1 MNSKREEVLRL
12 IYILMGSL
20 ITAISINIFTI
31 PHKLVSGG
39 VSGIALIIQY
49 LTGIPT
55 GYMVFLINIPIFI
68 FGIKEVDKDFIIHS
82 LIGTVALSVFLVLT
96 RNLSSYFYVK
106 DILLSCIY
114 AGVFGG
120 IGIGIVLRNRG
131 SQGGTDIIA
140 VVVKRRYGISIASV
154 SFIINI
160 VIVIIGAVLNNVEI
174 ALYTLISM
182 YVSSVVLNRV
192 IEGFD
197 RKKLL
202 FIVTEKDKEVSQAI
216 MNEIGRGVTFF
227 YGEGAYTNEKR
238 NVIFCIVT
246 SFQVARTKKVIE
258 DIDKSAFISI
268 LDAAEVEGKGFK
280 RPAL

>member
-12 IYILMGSL
+12 IYILMGSF

-39 VSGIALIIQY
+39 VAGIALIIQY

-68 FGIKEVDKDFIIHS
+68 FGAKEIDRDFIIHS
-82 LIGTVALSVFLVLT
+82 LIGTIALSIFLVLT
-96 RNLSSYFYVK
+96 RDFSSYFYVK

-114 AGVFGG
+114 AGVLGG
-120 IGIGIVLRNRG
+120 IGVGIVLRSRG

-160 VIVIIGAVLNNVEI
+160 VIVIIGALLNNVEI

-202 FIVTEKDKEVSQAI
+202 FIVTEKDKEVSKAI
-216 MNEIGRGVTFF
+216 MSEIGRGVTFF

-268 LDAAEVEGKGFK
+268 VDAAEVEGKGFK

>member
-1 MNSKREEVLRL
+1 MDNKREEVLRL

-202 FIVTEKDKEVSQAI
+202 FIVTKKDKEVSQAI

>member
-12 IYILMGSL
+12 IYILMGSF

-39 VSGIALIIQY
+39 VAGIALIIQY

-68 FGIKEVDKDFIIHS
+68 FGAKEIDRDFIIHS
-82 LIGTVALSVFLVLT
+82 LIGTIALSIFLVLT
-96 RNLSSYFYVK
+96 RDFSSYFYVK

-114 AGVFGG
+114 AGVLGG
-120 IGIGIVLRNRG
+120 IGVGIVLRSRG

-160 VIVIIGAVLNNVEI
+160 VIVIIGALLNNVEI

-202 FIVTEKDKEVSQAI
+202 FIVTEKDKEVSKAI
-216 MNEIGRGVTFF
+216 MSEIGRGVTFF
-227 YGEGAYTNEKR
+227 YGEGAYTSEKR

-268 LDAAEVEGKGFK
+268 VDAAEVKGKGFK
-280 RPAL
+280 GPAL

>member
-1 MNSKREEVLRL
+1 MDNKREEVLRL

-131 SQGGTDIIA
+131 
-140 VVVKRRYGISIASV
+140 
-154 SFIINI
+154 
-160 VIVIIGAVLNNVEI
+160 
-174 ALYTLISM
+174 
-182 YVSSVVLNRV
+182 
-192 IEGFD
+192 
-197 RKKLL
+197 
-202 FIVTEKDKEVSQAI
+202 
-216 MNEIGRGVTFF
+216 
-227 YGEGAYTNEKR
+227 
-238 NVIFCIVT
+238 
-246 SFQVARTKKVIE
+246 
-258 DIDKSAFISI
+258 
-268 LDAAEVEGKGFK
+268 
-280 RPAL
+280 

>member
-12 IYILMGSL
+12 IYILIGSF

-39 VSGIALIIQY
+39 VAGIALIIQY

-68 FGIKEVDKDFIIHS
+68 FGAKEIDRDFIIHS
-82 LIGTVALSVFLVLT
+82 LIGTIALSIFLVLT
-96 RNLSSYFYVK
+96 RDFSSYFYVK

-114 AGVFGG
+114 AGVLGG
-120 IGIGIVLRNRG
+120 IGVGIVLRSRG

-160 VIVIIGAVLNNVEI
+160 VIVIIGALLNNVEI

-202 FIVTEKDKEVSQAI
+202 FIVTEKDKEVSEAI
-216 MNEIGRGVTFF
+216 MSEIGRGVTFF
-227 YGEGAYTNEKR
+227 YGEGAYTSEKR

-268 LDAAEVEGKGFK
+268 VDAAEVKGKGFK
-280 RPAL
+280 GPAL

>member
-12 IYILMGSL
+12 IYILMGSF

-68 FGIKEVDKDFIIHS
+68 FGAKEIDKDFIIHS
-82 LIGTVALSVFLVLT
+82 LIGTAALSVFLVLT
-96 RNLSSYFYVK
+96 RDFSSYFYVK

-140 VVVKRRYGISIASV
+140 VVVKRQYGISIASV

-160 VIVIIGAVLNNVEI
+160 VIVIIGAILNNVEI

-246 SFQVARTKKVIE
+246 SFQVARTKKIIE

-268 LDAAEVEGKGFK
+268 VDAAEVEGKGFK
-280 RPAL
+280 RSAI

>member
-68 FGIKEVDKDFIIHS
+68 FGAKKVDKDFIIHS

-202 FIVTEKDKEVSQAI
+202 FIVTKKDKEVSQAI

>member
-1 MNSKREEVLRL
+1 MDNKREEVLRL

-202 FIVTEKDKEVSQAI
+202 FIVTKKDKEVSQAI
-216 MNEIGRGVTFF
+216 
-227 YGEGAYTNEKR
+227 
-238 NVIFCIVT
+238 
-246 SFQVARTKKVIE
+246 
-258 DIDKSAFISI
+258 
-268 LDAAEVEGKGFK
+268 
-280 RPAL
+280 

>member
-12 IYILMGSL
+12 IYILIGSF

-39 VSGIALIIQY
+39 VAGIALIIQY

-68 FGIKEVDKDFIIHS
+68 FGAKEIDRDFIIHS
-82 LIGTVALSVFLVLT
+82 LIGTVALSIFLVLT
-96 RNLSSYFYVK
+96 RDFSSYFYVK

-114 AGVFGG
+114 AGVLGG
-120 IGIGIVLRNRG
+120 IGVGIVLRSRG

-160 VIVIIGAVLNNVEI
+160 VIVIIGALLNNVEI

-202 FIVTEKDKEVSQAI
+202 FIVTEKDKEVSEAI
-216 MNEIGRGVTFF
+216 MSEIGRGVTFF
-227 YGEGAYTNEKR
+227 YGEGAYTSEKR

-268 LDAAEVEGKGFK
+268 VDAAEVKGKGFK
-280 RPAL
+280 GPAL

>member
-1 MNSKREEVLRL
+1 MDNKREEVLRL

-202 FIVTEKDKEVSQAI
+202 FIVTKKDKEVSQAI

-268 LDAAEVEGKGFK
+268 LDAAEVEGKGF
-280 RPAL
+280 

>member
-1 MNSKREEVLRL
+1 MDNKREEVLRL

>member
-1 MNSKREEVLRL
+1 MDNKREEVLRL
-12 IYILMGSL
+12 IYILIGSF

-202 FIVTEKDKEVSQAI
+202 FIVTKKDKEVSQAI